1 MIELAVMMNNEIFD
15 GTLADNSAAIL
26 QDPAWLLWKNQ
37 AGSLFFSQYLQAM
50 VEEAQPNQNEITLA
64 LR

>member
-1 MIELAVMMNNEIFD
+1 MIELAIRMNNEIFD
-15 GTLADNSAAIL
+15 GTLADNFAAIL

-37 AGSLFFSQYLQAM
+37 AKSLFFSQYLQAM
-50 VEEAQPNQNEITLA
+50 AEEAQLNQNEITLA